1 MKKINAIAAFD
12 FDGTI
17 IRGDSFISFSRYVFG
32 DISLAIATI
41 KNLPYIIGYKLGLY
55 PNWKAKEKLFS
66 CLFKE
71 TPIDKFNN
79 LCMDFFNNKGSKL
92 VKKEALECIQAHKRL
107 GHKILIISAS
117 PENWVMPFAIACD
130 VDTVIATK
138 INTED
143 NKVTGVFKSKNC
155 YGIEKVNRLLELFPK
170 RSDYYL
176 YAYGDSRGDKELLSF
191 ADKGYYKE
199 FGI

>member
-1 MKKINAIAAFD
+1 MENKSTIAAFD

-32 DISLAIATI
+32 DFSLTIAII
-41 KNLPYIIGYKLGLY
+41 KNLPYIIGYKLGIF

-66 CLFKE
+66 CLFKD

-79 LCMDFFNNKGSKL
+79 LCSAFFNDKGSKL
-92 VKKEALECIQAHKRL
+92 LKKEALECIQAHKQL
-107 GHKILIISAS
+107 GYKVLIISAS
-117 PENWVMPFAIACD
+117 PENWILPFAKACD
-130 VDTVIATK
+130 IDIVIATK
-138 INTED
+138 IDIED
-143 NKVTGVFKSKNC
+143 KKVTGKFKSKNC

-191 ADKGYYKE
+191 ADKGHYKG
-199 FGI
+199 FNI

>member
-1 MKKINAIAAFD
+1 
-12 FDGTI
+12 
-17 IRGDSFISFSRYVFG
+17 
-32 DISLAIATI
+32 
-41 KNLPYIIGYKLGLY
+41 
-55 PNWKAKEKLFS
+55 
-66 CLFKE
+66 
-71 TPIDKFNN
+71 
-79 LCMDFFNNKGSKL
+79 
-92 VKKEALECIQAHKRL
+92 
-107 GHKILIISAS
+107 
-117 PENWVMPFAIACD
+117 MPFAIACD